1 MDRYFLVQTQEKL
14 EQRFNLDSNLN
25 VVVEPSYNIAV
36 GHYAAVITNEA
47 PKKLQMF
54 RWGIKA
60 ANNKKSKEFAFA
72 RTEGETRNLAD
83 NPNYSGGKGIIHD
96 VTFRKAIRHNRCL
109 VLADGYWLGSKEHGL
124 EKPYLVYLRDKVR
137 PFAFAG
143 LWSKEVDENGLDD
156 FSFAIITMPG
166 NSLIHQLGHKR
177 CPVILTGSKEK
188 LWLNNNADLASITS
202 VLKIPRVELMNAYPA
217 KGDITNP
224 DVNDK
229 TVVEPVGQRIFE
241 EFEGKRT
248 DTWME
253 KGFGRRY
260 QRESSP
266 GLTMEQQVEFEKERS
281 KDKKKPK

>member
-14 EQRFNLDSNLN
+14 EQRFNLDSNFS
-25 VVVEPSYNIAV
+25 VAVEPSYNIAV
-36 GHYAAVITNEA
+36 GHYASVITNGE

-54 RWGIKA
+54 RWGMKPVGG
-60 ANNKKSKEFAFA
+60 KKSKEFAFA
-72 RTEGETRNLAD
+72 RVEGETRNLAD

-124 EKPYLVYLRDKVR
+124 KHPYLVYLRNKVR

-143 LWSKEVDENGLDD
+143 VWNMENDENGLED
-156 FSFAIITMPG
+156 FSFAIITTPG
-166 NSLIHQLGHKR
+166 NTLIHQLGHKR

-202 VLKIPRVELMNAYPA
+202 ILRIPKVEIMNAYPA
-217 KGDITNP
+217 KGDITDP
-224 DVNDK
+224 DNNEK
-229 TVVEPVGQRIFE
+229 TVVEPIGQRIFE

-266 GLTMEQQVEFEKERS
+266 GLTIEQQLEHEKKRN
-281 KDKKKPK
+281 KDKGKPK